1 MNTNFYLMKVIQNEK
16 MEEYQ
21 DLAEQVGLTGL
32 ISYKGKETRIHKSF
46 FVEKLLQLSAWLTN
60 EIRSLRL
67 SYR

>member
-21 DLAEQVGLTGL
+21 DLAEQVGLTGQ
-32 ISYKGKETRIHKSF
+32 ISYKRKETRIHKSF